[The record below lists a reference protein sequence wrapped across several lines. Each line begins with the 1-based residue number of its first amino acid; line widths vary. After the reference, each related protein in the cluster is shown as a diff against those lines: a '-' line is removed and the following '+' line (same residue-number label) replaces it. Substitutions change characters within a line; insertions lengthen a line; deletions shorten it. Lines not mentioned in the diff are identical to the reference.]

1 MPYDTWARD
10 IRYAGLGL
18 MIRAGQGR
26 GQRSDCG
33 GGEALWA
40 CLSGGKSG
48 GDSGE
53 SGADSG
59 KNGARGGGHDSQW
72 RSVAQ
77 GWRSSMR
84 GPE

>member
-1 MPYDTWARD
+1 
-10 IRYAGLGL
+10 
-18 MIRAGQGR
+18 MIRAGQDH

-40 CLSGGKSG
+40 CF
-48 GDSGE
+48 SGE
-53 SGADSG
+53 KSGADSG
-59 KNGARGGGHDSQW
+59 KGGARGGGHDSQW